1 MIIFL
6 TGDLLK
12 YTDDKIEKISSLKE
26 KIFWTLPQ
34 FTILN
39 DESKKR
45 VIFMSDFGTGKTTL
59 IKAKAKQLL
68 NRGKKV
74 IIISFEDKGSTAD
87 SLLMISLKSE
97 FGDMVRSLRG
107 SGRITKA

>member
-59 IKAKAKQLL
+59 IKAKTKQLL
-68 NRGKKV
+68 KEGKKV
-74 IIISFEDKGSTAD
+74 VLISFEDKESTAD
-87 SLLMISLKSE
+87 SLLMTSLKSE
-97 FGDMVRSLRG
+97 FGNIVYSLRG
-107 SGRITKA
+107 SGKMTKA